1 MATSL
6 NRAAEHRAAINW
18 VGMVGP
24 LACSGLIVGIVAAR
38 SLFPSIP
45 AGEALADKAVAAQL
59 VRTLFAAQLPLV
71 WLFAETTAWRR
82 YAPMRRGRKVLVL
95 QALALFAAIG
105 FSRFVGI

>member
-6 NRAAEHRAAINW
+6 NRAAEHRAALNW
-18 VGMVGP
+18 VGIVGP

-38 SLFPSIP
+38 SLVPSSP
-45 AGEALADKAVAAQL
+45 ASETLADKAVVAQL
-59 VRTLFAAQLPLV
+59 IRTLFAAQLPLV

-95 QALALFAAIG
+95 QALALGAAIG
-105 FSRFVGI
+105 FCRFAGI